1 VTSYTQQ
8 SIPGSRADAEPTD
21 RLPTLVPGRDRLPTR
36 CPRPTCGS
44 AFLGREEPLGL
55 HQRGMLW
62 CQICSRSLCWLAAPL
77 AAVPSRSAA
86 SITSDAGARV
96 APVVAPPA
104 TAELV
109 TVRRRI
115 IAADFERRPGCGRS
129 CTPAYGHDPLT
140 HEQHGADAVYAD
152 LRARRAGDVAT
163 GRLLVQLGP
172 AGVYVDG
179 AEIALAPYD
188 WEVLAYLA
196 EHLGDLCTLGEI
208 TASVWGQAY
217 YDNWKWKR
225 WQPVRN
231 NIMRIKQAL
240 GPAAPLIENEPGRG
254 YRLADAPP
262 C

>member
-21 RLPTLVPGRDRLPTR
+21 RLPTLVPGRDPLPTVCSHPGCNSR
-36 CPRPTCGS
+36 MLDS
-44 AFLGREEPLGL
+44 EEPLGP
-55 HQRGMLW
+55 HQRGMVW
-62 CQICSRSLCWLAAPL
+62 CRMCSRSLCWLAAPL
-77 AAVPSRSAA
+77 AAVPSRSA
-86 SITSDAGARV
+86 AGARV

-152 LRARRAGDVAT
+152 LRARRAGDVVT
-163 GRLLVQLGP
+163 GPLVVQLGP